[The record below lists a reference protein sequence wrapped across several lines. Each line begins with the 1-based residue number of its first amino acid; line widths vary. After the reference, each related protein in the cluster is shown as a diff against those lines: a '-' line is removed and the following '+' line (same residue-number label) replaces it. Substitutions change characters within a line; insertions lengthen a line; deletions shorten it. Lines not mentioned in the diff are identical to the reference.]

1 MELLNRLGDEASA
14 AGMARF
20 GITGNQALGIRM
32 PVLRA
37 LARETGRNHAL
48 ALRLWSTAVHE
59 ARLLAVL
66 IADPRELTG
75 ALMDRWVG
83 DFDSWDI
90 CDQAC
95 LSLFIKCPL
104 AWEKAEEWTTR
115 TGEFEKRAG
124 FAMMAALA
132 VHDKKAPDEKFI
144 RFLPLIREYAADDR
158 NFVKKAVSWA
168 LRQIGKRNRLLRDLA
183 IQTARQIQAFDSRPA
198 RWIASDALRELNKP
212 ARPGK

>member
-1 MELLNRLGDEASA
+1 MELLNRLGDEASV

-20 GITGNQALGIRM
+20 GITGSQALGIRM

-37 LARETGRNHAL
+37 LARETGRDHAL
-48 ALRLWSTAVHE
+48 ALGLWGTAVHE

-66 IADPRELTG
+66 VADPRELTG
-75 ALMDRWVG
+75 DLMDRWVG

-95 LSLFIKCPL
+95 LSLFVKSPL
-104 AWEKAEEWTTR
+104 AYEKAEEWTTR
-115 TGEFEKRAG
+115 PGEFEKRAG

-144 RFLPLIREYAADDR
+144 RFLPLISEHAVDDR
-158 NFVKKAVSWA
+158 NFVKKAVNWA

-183 IQTARQIQAFDSRPA
+183 IQTARQLQVLDSRPA
-198 RWIASDALRELNKP
+198 RWIASDALRELTKP
-212 ARPGK
+212 ARPRK